1 MNSATLQTLIA
12 MAPPPPGQQP
22 NPTGQ
27 MVQMVGMFA
36 IMGVMF
42 YFMLI
47 RPQQKK
53 AKEHAALLSKLKSND
68 RVLTSSGIIATVVSV
83 KDNTV
88 TLRSGDAKFEVLKSA
103 VTEITDA
110 AAS

>member
-1 MNSATLQTLIA
+1 MNSALLQTLIA
-12 MAPPPPGQQP
+12 MAPPPAGQQP

-53 AKEHAALLSKLKSND
+53 AKEHAALLAKLKSND

-103 VTEITDA
+103 ITEITDA